1 MNLNIAVDGPAGSGK
16 STVSAGVARE
26 LGIEHIDTGA
36 MYRALTLRVID
47 TNTDI
52 NNKAELNEMLE
63 NTDIDVKQGFLYMN
77 GKDVS
82 KELNRAF
89 ITTKVSEVSALKEVR
104 DKLVAI
110 QRKIAESKSVVMD
123 GRDIGTNVLKDAKY
137 KFYLNATLEERARRR
152 YEQRKA
158 KGEPYEV
165 ILESI
170 RERDHKDAT
179 RELDP
184 LKKADDAIE
193 IDTTELQEED
203 VVKFIVDY
211 IKKEENI

>member
-1 MNLNIAVDGPAGSGK
+1 MNFNIAIDGPAGSGK
-16 STVSAGVARE
+16 STVSLGVARE

-36 MYRALTLRVID
+36 MYRAMTLKVID

-52 NNKAELNEMLE
+52 NNKKELIDMLE
-63 NTDIDVKQGFLYMN
+63 NTDIDLKKGFIYLD
-77 GKDVS
+77 GSDVC
-82 KELNRAF
+82 KEINRAF
-89 ITTKVSEVSALKEVR
+89 ITSKVSEVSEIKEVR

-110 QRKIAESKSVVMD
+110 QRAIAERNSVVMD

-137 KFYLNATLEERARRR
+137 KFYLTADLEERARRR
-152 YEQRKA
+152 YEQRKG
-158 KGEPYEV
+158 KGEPFEE

-170 RERDHKDAT
+170 KKRDEHDAN

-184 LKKADDAIE
+184 LKKAEDAVE
-193 IDTTELQEED
+193 IDTTHLQEED